1 MAGLNDWS
9 KTAADNATK
18 GDINFAEG
26 QRPSSLNDSNRVAM
40 ADTAKQRDDISGAV
54 ETTGAAGVYAMTPNA
69 TATNQTTGLMVRVQ
83 INHDSP
89 SGGCTFNYGAKGAKA
104 IKVIDSAGERDPN
117 ANELKQNAFCTM
129 TYDADADS
137 SAGAWIATDIVTAA
151 LDTSNFSLKVEAEG
165 TKASAATCDIGSVT
179 EYRVK
184 VTGTTTIT
192 SFGSVVNSRKL
203 VRFTAALTLTHHAT
217 SLILPGGANITTAAG
232 DVAEFAS
239 NGSGN
244 WRCTNY
250 EKANGKAIVSTD
262 TTTIEADITELD
274 RVAKNWVVNHI
285 TTTAQYAAAAD
296 MEALVLETTINNVAA
311 DNAVEIS
318 AMINFEAGHGNVWY
332 IERNGTEILSS
343 PAAGSR
349 KCGIAPVIY
358 DAGETTTTMVPTPI
372 MAVDESPDTG
382 TNTYTF
388 HMRGLGSSALAINRT
403 NSDTDVSSR
412 ERAASSVILK
422 ELAK

>member
-89 SGGCTFNYGAKGAKA
+89 SGGCTFNYGSKGAKA
-104 IKVIDSAGERDPN
+104 IKIIDSAGERDPN

-129 TYDADADS
+129 TYDADANS

-151 LDTSNFSLKVEAEG
+151 LDTSNFSLRVEAEG
-165 TKASAATCDIGSVT
+165 TKPSAATCDIGSVT

-184 VTGTTTIT
+184 VTGTTAIT

-239 NGSGN
+239 DGSGN
-244 WRCTNY
+244 WRCVGMVLASGRALVSDSLLDEDDFASDSDTQAATQQSI
-250 EKANGKAIVSTD
+250 KAYVDGKAKLSKSYD
-262 TTTIEADITELD
+262 SGDQTITAGGSLSLAHGLSEAPKIA
-274 RVAKNWVVNHI
+274 VAYLKC
-285 TTTAQYAAAAD
+285 TTAELGYSVGD
-296 MEALVLETTINNVAA
+296 IIPWVDSGHY
-311 DNAVEIS
+311 DNRGVSIEIS
-318 AMINFEAGHGNVWY
+318 
-332 IERNGTEILSS
+332 GTTNIVCQFGDASSTFWVLNTSGALS
-343 PAAGSR
+343 
-349 KCGIAPVIY
+349 GI
-358 DAGETTTTMVPTPI
+358 
-372 MAVDESPDTG
+372 
-382 TNTYTF
+382 
-388 HMRGLGSSALAINRT
+388 T
-403 NSDTDVSSR
+403 NSSWKLIV
-412 ERAASSVILK
+412 RAYA
-422 ELAK
+422 